1 MLKKENL
8 EKKFIASFA
17 LKDYQI
23 LTDDGFVDVVGL
35 HETVPYIKY
44 SIKTSGGKHIECAD
58 KHILFTKNDDEV
70 FVEEL
75 SVGDVILT
83 CDGEE
88 YIEEVINTN
97 EYETMYD
104 FELCENS
111 KHRYYTNGILSHNT
125 HMVKILAKHLGIPC
139 YIADSTKLT
148 ESGFVGQDVETVLTG
163 LLREADGNI
172 LKAETGIC
180 ILDEIDKLSR
190 RGENASL
197 TRDVGGEGVQQS
209 LLKIVEGTKV
219 GVPPNGGRIHPEQQL
234 VEMDTTNILF
244 IGMGAFDGLDKIVE
258 RRLNTSTIG
267 FGTQRKV
274 MTDDEKNVNLLN
286 KVRQDDLRKFG
297 IIPELIGRFPIIT
310 HTNPL
315 SEDDLVRI
323 LTEPE
328 NSIIQQY
335 RKMLYMDGVNL
346 SFTDEALRLVAK
358 VANGTKTGA
367 RGLRSILECVL
378 TDIMFDYAG
387 NSIEK
392 DVKIDIAYVE
402 NSLRNK
408 YDVDEIKKKAA

>member
-1 MLKKENL
+1 MKNSKEEETIIENQDQQQQISIPTPRQLYDLLDKYVIGQTEAKK
-8 EKKFIASFA
+8 A
-17 LKDYQI
+17 
-23 LTDDGFVDVVGL
+23 
-35 HETVPYIKY
+35 
-44 SIKTSGGKHIECAD
+44 
-58 KHILFTKNDDEV
+58 
-70 FVEEL
+70 L
-75 SVGDVILT
+75 SVAVYNHYKRFLINVYGATLSGDKF
-83 CDGEE
+83 EE
-88 YIEEVINTN
+88 FKNVTIDKANLL
-97 EYETMYD
+97 
-104 FELCENS
+104 ELGPS
-111 KHRYYTNGILSHNT
+111 GSGKTF
-125 HMVKILAKHLGIPC
+125 MVKILAKHLGIPC

-163 LLREADGNI
+163 LLREADGNV

-219 GVPPNGGRIHPEQQL
+219 GVPPHGGRIHPEQEL
-234 VEMDTTNILF
+234 IEMDTTNILF
-244 IGMGAFDGLDKIVE
+244 IGMGAFDGLEKIVE

-267 FGTQRKV
+267 FSSPRKA
-274 MTDDEKNVNLLN
+274 MTDDEKDINLLN

-328 NSIIQQY
+328 NSIIKQY
-335 RKMLYMDGVNL
+335 RKMLYMDGVDL
-346 SFTDEALRLVAK
+346 SFTNDALRLVAK
-358 VANGTKTGA
+358 VANSTKTGA
-367 RGLRSILECVL
+367 RGLRSILECIL

-387 NSIEK
+387 NGKEESI
-392 DVKIDIAYVE
+392 KINSKYVE
-402 NSLRNK
+402 NSLRDR
-408 YDVDEIKKKAA
+408 YELEEIKKKAA

>member
-1 MLKKENL
+1 MKNSKEEETIVESQEQQISIPTPRQLYDLLDKYVIGQTEAKK
-8 EKKFIASFA
+8 A
-17 LKDYQI
+17 
-23 LTDDGFVDVVGL
+23 
-35 HETVPYIKY
+35 
-44 SIKTSGGKHIECAD
+44 
-58 KHILFTKNDDEV
+58 
-70 FVEEL
+70 L
-75 SVGDVILT
+75 SVAVYNHYKRFLINVYGATLSGDKF
-83 CDGEE
+83 EE
-88 YIEEVINTN
+88 FKNVTIDKANLL
-97 EYETMYD
+97 
-104 FELCENS
+104 ELGPS
-111 KHRYYTNGILSHNT
+111 GSGKTF
-125 HMVKILAKHLGIPC
+125 MVKILAKHLGIPC

-163 LLREADGNI
+163 LLREADGNV

-219 GVPPNGGRIHPEQQL
+219 GVPPNGGRIHPEQEL
-234 VEMDTTNILF
+234 IEMDTTNILF
-244 IGMGAFDGLDKIVE
+244 IGMGAFDGLEKIVE

-267 FGTQRKV
+267 FSSPRKA
-274 MTDDEKNVNLLN
+274 MTDDEKDINLLN

-328 NSIIQQY
+328 NSIIKQY

-346 SFTDEALRLVAK
+346 SFTNDALRLVAK
-358 VANGTKTGA
+358 VANSIKTGA

-387 NSIEK
+387 NGKEESI
-392 DVKIDIAYVE
+392 KINSKYVE
-402 NSLRNK
+402 NSLKDR
-408 YDVDEIKKKAA
+408 YELEEIKKKAA

>member
-1 MLKKENL
+1 MKNSKEEETIVESQEQQQQISIPTPRQLYDLLDKYVIGQTEAKK
-8 EKKFIASFA
+8 A
-17 LKDYQI
+17 
-23 LTDDGFVDVVGL
+23 
-35 HETVPYIKY
+35 
-44 SIKTSGGKHIECAD
+44 
-58 KHILFTKNDDEV
+58 
-70 FVEEL
+70 L
-75 SVGDVILT
+75 SVAVYNHYKRFLINVYGATLSGDKF
-83 CDGEE
+83 EE
-88 YIEEVINTN
+88 FKNVTIDKANLL
-97 EYETMYD
+97 
-104 FELCENS
+104 ELGPS
-111 KHRYYTNGILSHNT
+111 GSGKTF
-125 HMVKILAKHLGIPC
+125 MVKILAKHLGIPC

-163 LLREADGNI
+163 LLREADGNV

-209 LLKIVEGTKV
+209 LLKIVEGTKD
-219 GVPPNGGRIHPEQQL
+219 GVPPNGGRIHPEQEL
-234 VEMDTTNILF
+234 IEMDTTNILF
-244 IGMGAFDGLDKIVE
+244 IGMGAFDGLEKIVE
-258 RRLNTSTIG
+258 RRLNASTIG
-267 FGTQRKV
+267 FSSPRKA
-274 MTDDEKNVNLLN
+274 MTDDEKDINLLN

-328 NSIIQQY
+328 NSIIKQY

-346 SFTDEALRLVAK
+346 SFTNDALRLVAK
-358 VANGTKTGA
+358 VANSTKTGA

-387 NSIEK
+387 NGKEESI
-392 DVKIDIAYVE
+392 KINSKYVE
-402 NSLRNK
+402 NSLRDR
-408 YDVDEIKKKAA
+408 YELEEIKKKAA